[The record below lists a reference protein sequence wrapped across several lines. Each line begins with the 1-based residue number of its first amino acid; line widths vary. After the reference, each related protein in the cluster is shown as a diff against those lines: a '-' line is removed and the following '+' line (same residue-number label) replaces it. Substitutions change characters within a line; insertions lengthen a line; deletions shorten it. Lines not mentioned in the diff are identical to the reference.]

1 MSGHII
7 NDFKDLRS
15 LIGEITK
22 DNPAKTTYQ
31 QNAEK
36 MGVTKEAEAKPKD
49 DKGDRGIARTLGK
62 KHAGEDD
69 IKKAYMKLGR
79 SAQGSVE
86 YQRKLV
92 QKQLAKMGFKT
103 YSKAAFAD
111 LFGVDESNKM
121 YPKWTILESA
131 LSDMRNIVKTKGA
144 RKINGIMVDMLSLIH
159 ISAPTRRY
167 AIS

>member
-36 MGVTKEAEAKPKD
+36 MGYSEAEAKPKD

-86 YQRKLV
+86 YQRRLL
-92 QKQLAKMGFKT
+92 Q
-103 YSKAAFAD
+103 
-111 LFGVDESNKM
+111 
-121 YPKWTILESA
+121 
-131 LSDMRNIVKTKGA
+131 
-144 RKINGIMVDMLSLIH
+144 
-159 ISAPTRRY
+159 
-167 AIS
+167 